1 MNDKETP
8 TMTDQGFID
17 NIVGPIKD
25 GLDKLRDAITNPPAV
40 IVPGT
45 PVPAPSDT
53 LPAWVKRILGW
64 LLAAALAFIAA
75 KWNITPTPLPSLQ
88 SQPQIVVLQVPAGT
102 TVTAAS
108 K

>member
-1 MNDKETP
+1 MADKETP

-17 NIVGPIKD
+17 NIVD
-25 GLDKLRDAITNPPAV
+25 RVRDLLPKQPQ
-40 IVPGT
+40 PGA
-45 PVPAPSDT
+45 PVPTPTPSD
-53 LPAWVKRILGW
+53 LPVWLQRVLGW

-75 KWNITPTPLPSLQ
+75 KWNITPTLLPSLQ
-88 SQPQIVVLQVPAGT
+88 SQPQIVVLQVPAGS